1 MPSSNFCT
9 PKILENQRKH
19 KCTNVFHE
27 LINTVAHEA
36 LQMTNWIIN
45 IYYKICNFIY
55 FKCKLIA

>member
-1 MPSSNFCT
+1 MSKNAQLQLLHS
-9 PKILENQRKH
+9 KILENQRKH

-45 IYYKICNFIY
+45 IYYKM
-55 FKCKLIA
+55 